1 MTIPTRL
8 TAILL
13 LCLGIGLFVAPACKK
28 APPPPPKQAP
38 VAVKPQKAA
47 PAKVEEA
54 EEAEEVAVFRYSPE
68 GYRNPFG
75 SLLRV
80 KKPEEGDT
88 SDIQLTPL
96 QMIPVTDIRIEG
108 IILMGKKS
116 VANVLTPDGEVH
128 IVSVGTLMGRH
139 DGKIIRINSTEIIV
153 EEQFEDY
160 LGKEFKQETVLRLR
174 EKEGETL

>member
-1 MTIPTRL
+1 MKIPTRL

-13 LCLGIGLFVAPACKK
+13 LVMGVGLFVAPACKK
-28 APPPPPKQAP
+28 SPPPPKPAP

-47 PAKVEEA
+47 PAKVEAA
-54 EEAEEVAVFRYSPE
+54 EEAEEVVVFRYNPAD
-68 GYRNPFG
+68 YRNPFA
-75 SLLRV
+75 SLLRI
-80 KKPEEGDT
+80 KKAEEGAPEE
-88 SDIQLTPL
+88 QLTPL
-96 QMIPVTDIRIEG
+96 QRVPVLDVRVEG

-116 VANVLTPDGEVH
+116 VANVITPDGKVH
-128 IVSVGTLMGRH
+128 IVSVGTPMGRH
-139 DGKIIRINSTEIIV
+139 KGKIVRMNSTELIV

>member
-8 TAILL
+8 TAVLL
-13 LCLGIGLFVAPACKK
+13 LVLGVGLFVAPACKK

-47 PAKVEEA
+47 PAKVEEL
-54 EEAEEVAVFRYSPE
+54 EETEKVAAFRYSPE

-80 KKPEEGDT
+80 KKVEEGAPDEEP
-88 SDIQLTPL
+88 LTPL
-96 QMIPVTDIRIEG
+96 QMIPATDIRIEG

-116 VANVLTPDGEVH
+116 VANAITPDGKVH

-139 DGKIIRINSTEIIV
+139 KGKIIRINSTEVIV

>member
-13 LCLGIGLFVAPACKK
+13 LVLGVGLFVAPACKK
-28 APPPPPKQAP
+28 APKPKPKQAP

-47 PAKVEEA
+47 PAKAEVVEEA
-54 EEAEEVAVFRYSPE
+54 EEIVVFRYTPSE
-68 GYRNPFG
+68 YRNPFG

-80 KKPEEGDT
+80 KKAEEGTPEE
-88 SDIQLTPL
+88 QWTPL
-96 QMIPVTDIRIEG
+96 QRIPVLDVRVEG

-116 VANVLTPDGEVH
+116 VANVITPDGEVH

-139 DGKIIRINSTEIIV
+139 KGKIVRLTSTEVVV

-160 LGKEFKQETVLRLR
+160 LGKQFKQETVLRLR
-174 EKEGETL
+174 EKEGESL

>member
-1 MTIPTRL
+1 MKIPTRL

-13 LCLGIGLFVAPACKK
+13 FVLGVGLFVAPACKK
-28 APPPPPKQAP
+28 PKPIQPKQAP

-47 PAKVEEA
+47 PAKTETVEEA
-54 EEAEEVAVFRYSPE
+54 EEVVVFRYSPA

-80 KKPEEGDT
+80 KKAEEGTPEE
-88 SDIQLTPL
+88 QLTPL
-96 QMIPVTDIRIEG
+96 QRIPVLDIRLEG

-116 VANVLTPDGEVH
+116 VANVITPDGKVH
-128 IVSVGTLMGRH
+128 IVSVGTPMGRH
-139 DGKIIRINSTEIIV
+139 KGKIVRINSEEIIV

>member
-47 PAKVEEA
+47 PAKVEEV
-54 EEAEEVAVFRYSPE
+54 EEAEEVTVFRYSPE

-80 KKPEEGDT
+80 KKPKEGEDVE
-88 SDIQLTPL
+88 QLTPL

-108 IILMGKKS
+108 IIIMGKKS
-116 VANVLTPDGEVH
+116 VANVITPDAKVH
-128 IVSVGTLMGRH
+128 IVSVGTPMGRH
-139 DGKIIRINSTEIIV
+139 KGKIIRINSTEVIV

>member
-1 MTIPTRL
+1 MAIPTRL

-13 LCLGIGLFVAPACKK
+13 LVLGVGLFAGPGCKK
-28 APPPPPKQAP
+28 APPPPPKQTP

-47 PAKVEEA
+47 LAKAEA
-54 EEAEEVAVFRYSPE
+54 VEEAEEVAVFRYNPA

-80 KKPEEGDT
+80 KKVEEGTPEE
-88 SDIQLTPL
+88 QLTPL
-96 QMIPVTDIRIEG
+96 QRIPVTDIRIEG

-116 VANVLTPDGEVH
+116 VANVITPDGKAH
-128 IVSVGTLMGRH
+128 IVSRGTSMGRH
-139 DGKIIRINSTEIIV
+139 KGKVVRITSSEVIV

-174 EKEGETL
+174 EKEGESL

>member
-13 LCLGIGLFVAPACKK
+13 LVLGVGLFVAPACKK
-28 APPPPPKQAP
+28 APKPKPKQAP

-47 PAKVEEA
+47 PAKAEVVEEA
-54 EEAEEVAVFRYSPE
+54 EEIVVFRYTPSE
-68 GYRNPFG
+68 YRNPFG

-80 KKPEEGDT
+80 KKAEEGTPEE
-88 SDIQLTPL
+88 QWTPL
-96 QMIPVTDIRIEG
+96 QRIPVLDVRVEG

-116 VANVLTPDGEVH
+116 VANVITPDGEVH

-139 DGKIIRINSTEIIV
+139 KGKIVRLTSTELVV

-160 LGKEFKQETVLRLR
+160 LGKQFKQETVLRLR
-174 EKEGETL
+174 EKEGESL

>member
-8 TAILL
+8 TAVLL
-13 LCLGIGLFVAPACKK
+13 LVLGVGLFVAPACKK
-28 APPPPPKQAP
+28 SPPPAPKQAP

-47 PAKVEEA
+47 PAKVEA
-54 EEAEEVAVFRYSPE
+54 TEEADDVVVFRYDPA

-80 KKPEEGDT
+80 KEAEEGTPEE
-88 SDIQLTPL
+88 QLTPL
-96 QMIPVTDIRIEG
+96 QRIPVLDVRVEG

-116 VANVLTPDGEVH
+116 MANVITPDGKVH

-139 DGKIIRINSTEIIV
+139 KGKIVRMTSEELIV

>member
-13 LCLGIGLFVAPACKK
+13 LVLGVGLFAAPACRK

-38 VAVKPQKAA
+38 VAVKPQQAA
-47 PAKVEEA
+47 PPKAEAVAEAGEVE
-54 EEAEEVAVFRYSPE
+54 VFRYNPA
-68 GYRNPFG
+68 GYRSPFG

-80 KKPEEGDT
+80 KQAEEGAPEE
-88 SDIQLTPL
+88 SLTPL
-96 QMIPVTDIRIEG
+96 QRIPVTDIRVEG
-108 IILMGKKS
+108 IILMGKRS
-116 VANVLTPDGEVH
+116 VANVITPDGKVH
-128 IVSVGTLMGRH
+128 IVSVGTPMGRH
-139 DGKIIRINSTEIIV
+139 KGKIVRLTSTEVIV

-174 EKEGETL
+174 EKEGESL